1 LSATPPSLPSP
12 MAAIRAS
19 RSSSLNT
26 LLTTGSSTSFLV
38 SSDLDEHQ
46 TRVIIH
52 APAPHSVLSSKLT
65 TAEHNPKKKR
75 RCVHECGCAE
85 PVDRRHTIG
94 HAQHK
99 PTTRGRCAF
108 ERNLCANCL
117 R

>member
-1 LSATPPSLPSP
+1 
-12 MAAIRAS
+12 MRAS

-38 SSDLDEHQ
+38 SSDLDKHQ
-46 TRVIIH
+46 TLSFIIH
-52 APAPHSVLSSKLT
+52 APAPHAVLSSKLT
-65 TAEHNPKKKR
+65 IAEHNAKKKH
-75 RCVHECGCAE
+75 RCVHECACAE